1 MNGRL
6 EILLQSR
13 DITPHPAEDDEVVAM
28 WEKSVM
34 GIRNSTRGL
43 DPPIEF
49 AVAYTAAFQAATA
62 VLFACGYRA
71 CGRDHHH
78 NTFAAVKALGTGD
91 LATAAGELDGLR
103 LDRHESVYGT
113 EITVS
118 DERLAKLRSAARR
131 LLSSS
136 LERIGAERPALAGRL
151 TRAV

>member
-1 MNGRL
+1 MNPRL

-13 DITPHPAEDDEVVAM
+13 DLAEHAAEDDEVVWM
-28 WEKSVM
+28 WEKAVM

-71 CGRDHHH
+71 SGRDHHH

-91 LATAAGELDGLR
+91 LARSADELDALR

-113 EITVS
+113 ESTIS
-118 DERLAKLRSAARR
+118 DERLSQLRSAARQ
-131 LLSSS
+131 LLSSG
-136 LERIGAERPALAGRL
+136 LQRIRSERPALEERL
-151 TRAV
+151 TPAV